1 MTKLCIEFN
10 ATPEER
16 KRLDIEAAAHGMSRQ
31 ELIRERVPLRT
42 PDTPKFRTDKGAID
56 RAVEAVTRQH
66 VGLPRHALSPS
77 CVRCSVHWWRTVK
90 EVAYLIDMG

>member
-1 MTKLCIEFN
+1 MTKLSRIEFN

-31 ELIRERVPLRT
+31 ELIRERVLMRT

-66 VGLPRHALSPS
+66 VGLPRHRPRADCLHCLVFTCGRQPN
-77 CVRCSVHWWRTVK
+77 RWHT
-90 EVAYLIDMG
+90 

>member
-1 MTKLCIEFN
+1 MTKLSRIEFN

-31 ELIRERVPLRT
+31 ELIRERVLMRT
-42 PDTPKFRTDKGAID
+42 PETPKFRTDKGAID

-66 VGLPRHALSPS
+66 VGLPRHALEPIV
-77 CVRCSVHWWRTVK
+77 CTVLCSL
-90 EVAYLIDMG
+90 VADSQTGGMPD